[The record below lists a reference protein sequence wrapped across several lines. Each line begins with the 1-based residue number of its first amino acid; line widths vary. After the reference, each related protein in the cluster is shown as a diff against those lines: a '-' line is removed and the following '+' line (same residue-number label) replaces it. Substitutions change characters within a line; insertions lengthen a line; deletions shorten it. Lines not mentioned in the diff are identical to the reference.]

1 MRRMQRIFKILR
13 KKKPKWALVLMGGGS
28 RGLAHIGAI
37 NVLQKN
43 GLTPPVV
50 VGTSIGGLV
59 GGLFASGFTPAELK
73 DVTEELS
80 SKDFLQKPNFPFLPT
95 KMRTIIDILM
105 LESYKNRL
113 LRTVGFDRKDRMEE
127 YLKSLVGETL
137 IEDLPVKFACNAV
150 DLISGKEVIF
160 EKGKLYKAL
169 RATMS
174 LPIVFEPARVDD
186 MLLVDGGVLDNAP
199 VEIARR
205 LGAERTLLVDIHRPI
220 KEIPAEDVK
229 NTFQL
234 IHRMVDTMIAATT
247 EQKIKEA
254 DFVLRV
260 DIDVD
265 LFDFSDS
272 ERIIGEGEKAAKENI
287 NKIKKLVA

>member
-1 MRRMQRIFKILR
+1 MQRIFKILR

-37 NVLQKN
+37 DALRKS
-43 GLTPPVV
+43 GLNAPVV
-50 VGTSIGGLV
+50 VGTSVGGLV
-59 GGLFASGFTPAELK
+59 GGLYAAGFPPAKLK
-73 DVTEELS
+73 DVAQELS
-80 SKDFLQKPNFPFLPT
+80 LKDFLQRPNFPFLPT
-95 KMRTIIDILM
+95 KMRTVIDILM

-113 LRTVGFDRKDRMEE
+113 LRRVGLDRKDRMEE

-137 IEDLPVKFACNAV
+137 IEDLPVRFACNAV

-205 LGAERTLLVDIHRPI
+205 LGAEKTLLVDIHRPI
-220 KEIPAEDVK
+220 KEIPAEEVK

-247 EQKIKEA
+247 ERNIKEA
-254 DFVLRV
+254 DLLLRV

-265 LFDFSDS
+265 LFDFSDL
-272 ERIIGEGEKAAKENI
+272 ERIIEEGEKAAKENI
-287 NKIKKLVA
+287 DKIKKLVA

>member
-1 MRRMQRIFKILR
+1 MQRIFKILR

-59 GGLFASGFTPAELK
+59 GGLFAAGFTPSELK

-113 LRTVGFDRKDRMEE
+113 LRTVGLDRKDRMEE

-220 KEIPAEDVK
+220 KKIPAEDVK

-234 IHRMVDTMIAATT
+234 IHRMVDTMIAVTT

>member
-1 MRRMQRIFKILR
+1 MKRIFKIFR
-13 KKKPKWALVLMGGGS
+13 KKRPRWALVLMGGGS
-28 RGLAHIGAI
+28 RGLAHIGSI
-37 NVLQKN
+37 DVLQKN

-50 VGTSIGGLV
+50 VGTSMGGFV
-59 GGLFASGFTPAELK
+59 GGLFASGFTPAKLK
-73 DVTEELS
+73 DVAEELS
-80 SKDFLQKPNFPFLPT
+80 SKDFLQKQSFPFLPT

-105 LESYKNRL
+105 IESYKNRL
-113 LRTVGFDRKDRMEE
+113 LRKVGLERKDSMEE

-137 IEDLPVKFACNAV
+137 IEDLPIKFACNAV

-205 LGAERTLLVDIHRPI
+205 LGAERTLLLDIHRPI

-234 IHRMVDTMIAATT
+234 VHRMVDTMIAATT

-254 DFVLRV
+254 DFVLRI
-260 DIDVD
+260 DIDID
-265 LFDFSDS
+265 LLDFSNS

-287 NKIKKLVA
+287 NKIKKLVG

>member
-1 MRRMQRIFKILR
+1 MQRIFKILR

-113 LRTVGFDRKDRMEE
+113 LRRVGLDIKDRMEE

-205 LGAERTLLVDIHRPI
+205 LGAEKTLLVDIHRPI

-234 IHRMVDTMIAATT
+234 IHRMVDTMIAVTT

-272 ERIIGEGEKAAKENI
+272 EKIIREGEKAAKENI

>member
-1 MRRMQRIFKILR
+1 MQRIFKILR

-113 LRTVGFDRKDRMEE
+113 LRRVGLDIKDRMEE

-205 LGAERTLLVDIHRPI
+205 LGAEKTLLVDIHRPI

>member
-1 MRRMQRIFKILR
+1 
-13 KKKPKWALVLMGGGS
+13 MGGGS

-37 NVLQKN
+37 HVLLKN

-59 GGLFASGFTPAELK
+59 GGLFASGFTPARLK
-73 DVTEELS
+73 DVAQELS
-80 SKDFLQKPNFPFLPT
+80 SKDFLRKPNFPFLTT
-95 KMRTIIDILM
+95 KMRTIIDTLV

-113 LRTVGFDRKDRMEE
+113 LRRVGLARKDKMEE
-127 YLKSLVGETL
+127 YLKSLVGEAL
-137 IEDLPVKFACNAV
+137 IEDLPLSFACNAV
-150 DLISGKEVIF
+150 DLISGKEIIF

-174 LPIVFEPARVDD
+174 LPIVFEPVKVDD
-186 MLLVDGGVLDNAP
+186 MFLVDGGVLDNAP

-205 LGAERTLLVDIHRPI
+205 LGAERTVLVDIHRPI
-220 KEIPAEDVK
+220 KEIPADDVK

-247 EQKIKEA
+247 EAKLKQA
-254 DFVLRV
+254 DFVVRV
-260 DIDVD
+260 DVDVD
-265 LFDFSDS
+265 LLDFSDS
-272 ERIIGEGEKAAKENI
+272 ETIIGEGEKAANENI

>member
-1 MRRMQRIFKILR
+1 
-13 KKKPKWALVLMGGGS
+13 
-28 RGLAHIGAI
+28 
-37 NVLQKN
+37 
-43 GLTPPVV
+43 
-50 VGTSIGGLV
+50 
-59 GGLFASGFTPAELK
+59 
-73 DVTEELS
+73 
-80 SKDFLQKPNFPFLPT
+80 
-95 KMRTIIDILM
+95 
-105 LESYKNRL
+105 
-113 LRTVGFDRKDRMEE
+113 
-127 YLKSLVGETL
+127 
-137 IEDLPVKFACNAV
+137 
-150 DLISGKEVIF
+150 
-160 EKGKLYKAL
+160 
-169 RATMS
+169 MS

-205 LGAERTLLVDIHRPI
+205 LGAEKTLLVDIHRPI

>member
-1 MRRMQRIFKILR
+1 MQRIFKIFR
-13 KKKPKWALVLMGGGS
+13 KKKPKWGLVLMGGGS

-37 NVLQKN
+37 HVLLKN

-59 GGLFASGFTPAELK
+59 GGLFASGFTPARLK
-73 DVTEELS
+73 DVAQELS
-80 SKDFLQKPNFPFLPT
+80 SKDFLRKPNFPFLTT
-95 KMRTIIDILM
+95 KMRTIIDTLV

-113 LRTVGFDRKDRMEE
+113 LRRVGLARKDKMEE
-127 YLKSLVGETL
+127 YLKSLVGEAL
-137 IEDLPVKFACNAV
+137 IEDLPLSFACNAV
-150 DLISGKEVIF
+150 DLISGKEIIF

-174 LPIVFEPARVDD
+174 LPIVFEPVKVDD
-186 MLLVDGGVLDNAP
+186 MFLVDGGVLDNAP

-205 LGAERTLLVDIHRPI
+205 LGAERTVLVDIHRPI
-220 KEIPAEDVK
+220 KEIPADDVK

-247 EQKIKEA
+247 EAKLKQA
-254 DFVLRV
+254 DFVVRV
-260 DIDVD
+260 DVDVD
-265 LFDFSDS
+265 LLDFSDS
-272 ERIIGEGEKAAKENI
+272 ERIIGEGEKAANENI

>member
-1 MRRMQRIFKILR
+1 MQRIFKILR

-50 VGTSIGGLV
+50 VGTSVGGLV
-59 GGLFASGFTPAELK
+59 GGLFAAGFNSSELK
-73 DVTEELS
+73 GVAEALS

-113 LRTVGFDRKDRMEE
+113 LRRVGFDRKDRMEE

-234 IHRMVDTMIAATT
+234 IHRMVDTMIAVTT

-272 ERIIGEGEKAAKENI
+272 EKIIREGEKAAKENI

>member
-1 MRRMQRIFKILR
+1 MQRIFKILR

>member
-1 MRRMQRIFKILR
+1 MQRIFKIFR
-13 KKKPKWALVLMGGGS
+13 KKKPKWGLVLMGGGS

-37 NVLQKN
+37 HVLLKN

-59 GGLFASGFTPAELK
+59 GGLFASGFTPARLR
-73 DVTEELS
+73 DVAQELS
-80 SKDFLQKPNFPFLPT
+80 SKDFLRKPNFPFLTT
-95 KMRTIIDILM
+95 KMRTIIDTLV

-113 LRTVGFDRKDRMEE
+113 LRRVGLARKDKMEE
-127 YLKSLVGETL
+127 YLKSLVGEAL
-137 IEDLPVKFACNAV
+137 IEDLPLSFACNAV
-150 DLISGKEVIF
+150 DLISGKEIIF

-174 LPIVFEPARVDD
+174 LPIVFEPVKVDD
-186 MLLVDGGVLDNAP
+186 MFLVDGGVLDNAP

-205 LGAERTLLVDIHRPI
+205 LGAERTVLVDIHRPI
-220 KEIPAEDVK
+220 KEIPADDVK

-247 EQKIKEA
+247 EAKLKQA
-254 DFVLRV
+254 DLVVRV
-260 DIDVD
+260 DVDVD
-265 LFDFSDS
+265 LLDFSDS
-272 ERIIGEGEKAAKENI
+272 ETIIGEGEKAANENI